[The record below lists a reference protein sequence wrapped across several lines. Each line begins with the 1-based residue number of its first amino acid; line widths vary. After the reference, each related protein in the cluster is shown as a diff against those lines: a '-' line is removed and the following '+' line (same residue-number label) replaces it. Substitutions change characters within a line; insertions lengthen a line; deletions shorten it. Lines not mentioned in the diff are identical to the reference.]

1 MSQITLTAE
10 ELSTLEKLKT
20 DGKYPEM
27 YQYLRSIALRERN
40 SSLPGNAQN
49 ELGITANWLNVA
61 GEINGDGP
69 TFSNYL
75 VRGSMKAAAAF
86 NGWLLTNEQ
95 FQRASDDLAIKVGK
109 QVLDAGAI
117 PAIESII
124 KSDVSA
130 AVDGLGLET
139 WNWAGT
145 LGDSLPAALGGLGQD
160 FVQIPGSD
168 LAYAKNVTIALGQ
181 NIAGVSNYLSNHEF
195 FNKIPMWALAS
206 EIQKFAAD
214 NQYKVFAW
222 FSDDAPAQG
231 APQFPQHIDISI
243 DPSPPPKHLSTEE
256 EQAHRDVANGYTHNS
271 STHSVRVNGDLLNKT
286 DFVSSQMAGLTSGG
300 IRPGEVQVDPNIRPG
315 NHLAQFYADQPIPNK
330 PDFSLRNALV
340 LNGLSTMAAFNTY
353 VDPLLLDLTG
363 NGISI
368 TGLEDAVLFDIDN
381 SGRLRRSGWA
391 DANTGML
398 VIDNGSGQIANISQ
412 MFSEYYKGEAGD
424 AGQPGERK
432 FKDGFAA
439 LASEETVVDGM
450 INNQDAI
457 WPSLRVWVDASH
469 DAHVDPGELKTLE
482 ELGISQINLGTAG
495 ATSTLGENGRILAQ
509 GSFVIHGHT
518 REALAVQFQ
527 SDVVSSSVT
536 PQGNGIRIETSSA
549 HGATSAYNTAATVD
563 ETLDATVLNVDN
575 VYGGS
580 GNDTL
585 IAATTGSWLVGGPGS
600 NTYIGSAA
608 DDVFVISASDVPA
621 NIQGNGGR
629 DTALIVGDSA
639 VTLDMAKAGLT
650 VAQAGRGA
658 DIIRS
663 GGVAGVF
670 IKGGSGNS
678 TLIGGAGND
687 VLSGGSGHN
696 TLVGGSGR
704 AVIHAGP
711 SGDLII
717 ASRGGSIIHAGGG
730 EDRIHG
736 REGNDV
742 IKAGRGN
749 AIIDGG
755 GGLNLVSLQGSYS
768 EYTITR
774 QQAGYQI
781 ADRVPGR
788 NGTLSLQN
796 IQKLDFADISSID
809 LALPNAMPVPDVLR
823 VDHLGNAIDRYRPA
837 LVSAAALLANDQLLG
852 SAGGLRVAYV
862 EDAVGGTAA
871 LTDDGNVLFTPDA
884 RFTGAMSFKYSIAD
898 AADNHSAEVID
909 LVTGERA
916 PMRAMVTL
924 LDASQPGDPLFAK
937 QWYLSQTNVL
947 PVWADYDGKGVRIA
961 MFEPGGEFAVG
972 PEIFDVQHPDL
983 APNVDPAWLKGQLE
997 RGTLAQLASNHATQV
1012 AGVMVAARNDA
1023 GAVGVAHGATLAG
1036 YYLANKGDDLTGLGN
1051 MVNYDVANHSWS
1063 FGKDFAVGNLAE
1075 GAIDTHA
1082 ALAVNAR
1089 YAAHNGRGGLGTAI
1103 VTAGGNQRAAGGN
1116 AQGSP
1121 TNSNR
1126 FSIQVAAINAQGD
1139 LSTLQAAA
1147 KPFSNPGASLLVA
1160 APGSNVLSTS
1170 RMLETEQGSTFG
1182 NHYSSTNGTSFA
1194 APIVSGI
1201 IALMLQANP
1210 NLGYRD
1216 IQQILAISARQLVD
1230 AQTDWADNH
1239 ARNWNGAGMHVSHDY
1254 GFGEVDARA
1263 AVRLAESWTARS
1275 TGANEKQLA
1284 VASGPLAL
1292 DIAPG
1297 TSVRHVLPLGAG
1309 VQVEHVE
1316 VDFGVDVGRLGDLVV
1331 RLVSPGGT
1339 ESVLLDRQGKV
1350 PAGTAGASDVDRGD
1364 DRSGPFKYTF
1374 MTTFARGEQSAGE
1387 WALQVTNADNG
1398 LPVNVERWGVRVTG
1412 REATLDDTY
1421 FFTDEY
1427 AQLTASNPQRAT
1439 LDDATHG
1446 IAGGRNTLNAAAV
1459 SGDVVL
1465 DLGSSQA
1472 SIAGTPLTL
1481 DNPANLHN
1489 LIAGD
1494 GNDQLIA
1501 GAAAALIDGGRGH
1514 NTLGGGAGQDL
1525 FVIHR
1530 RANGADTVQNFDS
1543 AAGDRLAL
1551 VGFAAKSLAE
1561 LQPIEQEAALKFDL
1575 GAGQALVLQGTSL
1588 HAINDS
1594 HFIFQDSFSAP
1605 ASYIDSEATT
1615 GSATLTTGTV
1625 VLNGG
1630 GGSVSFSSGA
1640 DGQFVFALS
1649 GTVYSRDEAAS
1660 DRFVITHQ
1668 PGKHDYG
1675 NALRGYRDGADK
1687 IDLSLVGVT
1696 GFDQLLVTDSQRGI
1710 INDIAQIHGVELSTP
1725 VGAEPGKSVKLL
1737 YLDAVEAA
1745 QMDASDFIFASTV
1758 APEPQADQLIQAMA
1772 AFGAQPSSVSSF
1784 AVSQLEQRQP
1794 LLAANWS

>member
-1 MSQITLTAE
+1 
-10 ELSTLEKLKT
+10 
-20 DGKYPEM
+20 
-27 YQYLRSIALRERN
+27 
-40 SSLPGNAQN
+40 
-49 ELGITANWLNVA
+49 
-61 GEINGDGP
+61 
-69 TFSNYL
+69 
-75 VRGSMKAAAAF
+75 
-86 NGWLLTNEQ
+86 
-95 FQRASDDLAIKVGK
+95 
-109 QVLDAGAI
+109 
-117 PAIESII
+117 
-124 KSDVSA
+124 
-130 AVDGLGLET
+130 
-139 WNWAGT
+139 
-145 LGDSLPAALGGLGQD
+145 
-160 FVQIPGSD
+160 
-168 LAYAKNVTIALGQ
+168 
-181 NIAGVSNYLSNHEF
+181 
-195 FNKIPMWALAS
+195 
-206 EIQKFAAD
+206 
-214 NQYKVFAW
+214 
-222 FSDDAPAQG
+222 
-231 APQFPQHIDISI
+231 
-243 DPSPPPKHLSTEE
+243 
-256 EQAHRDVANGYTHNS
+256 
-271 STHSVRVNGDLLNKT
+271 
-286 DFVSSQMAGLTSGG
+286 
-300 IRPGEVQVDPNIRPG
+300 
-315 NHLAQFYADQPIPNK
+315 
-330 PDFSLRNALV
+330 
-340 LNGLSTMAAFNTY
+340 
-353 VDPLLLDLTG
+353 
-363 NGISI
+363 
-368 TGLEDAVLFDIDN
+368 
-381 SGRLRRSGWA
+381 
-391 DANTGML
+391 
-398 VIDNGSGQIANISQ
+398 
-412 MFSEYYKGEAGD
+412 
-424 AGQPGERK
+424 
-432 FKDGFAA
+432 
-439 LASEETVVDGM
+439 M
-450 INNQDAI
+450 I
-457 WPSLRVWVDASH
+457 
-469 DAHVDPGELKTLE
+469 
-482 ELGISQINLGTAG
+482 
-495 ATSTLGENGRILAQ
+495 
-509 GSFVIHGHT
+509 
-518 REALAVQFQ
+518 
-527 SDVVSSSVT
+527 
-536 PQGNGIRIETSSA
+536 
-549 HGATSAYNTAATVD
+549 
-563 ETLDATVLNVDN
+563 
-575 VYGGS
+575 GGS
-580 GNDTL
+580 G
-585 IAATTGSWLVGGPGS
+585 
-600 NTYIGSAA
+600 
-608 DDVFVISASDVPA
+608 
-621 NIQGNGGR
+621 
-629 DTALIVGDSA
+629 
-639 VTLDMAKAGLT
+639 K
-650 VAQAGRGA
+650 
-658 DIIRS
+658 
-663 GGVAGVF
+663 
-670 IKGGSGNS
+670 
-678 TLIGGAGND
+678 
-687 VLSGGSGHN
+687 
-696 TLVGGSGR
+696 

-711 SGDLII
+711 QGDLIY
-717 ASRGGSIIHAGGG
+717 ASAEGSIIHAGGG

-898 AADNHSAEVID
+898 AAGNHSAEVID

-983 APNVDPAWLKGQLE
+983 APNVDRAWLKGQLE

-1201 IALMLQANP
+1201 VALMLQANP

-1216 IQQILAISARQLVD
+1216 IQQILAISARQLDD

-1263 AVRLAESWTARS
+1263 AVRLAQSWTARS

-1292 DIAPG
+1292 DVAPG

-1427 AQLTASNPQRAT
+1427 AQLTASNPQRTT

-1459 SGDVVL
+1459 SGDVVF
-1465 DLGSSQA
+1465 DLGSGQA

-1561 LQPIEQEAALKFDL
+1561 LQPIEQEADLKFDL

-1615 GSATLTTGTV
+1615 GSPTLTTGTV

-1649 GTVYSRDEAAS
+1649 GTVYSRDDAAS

-1710 INDIAQIHGVELSTP
+1710 INDIAQIHGVELSTS

-1772 AFGAQPSSVSSF
+1772 AFGAQPPSVSSF